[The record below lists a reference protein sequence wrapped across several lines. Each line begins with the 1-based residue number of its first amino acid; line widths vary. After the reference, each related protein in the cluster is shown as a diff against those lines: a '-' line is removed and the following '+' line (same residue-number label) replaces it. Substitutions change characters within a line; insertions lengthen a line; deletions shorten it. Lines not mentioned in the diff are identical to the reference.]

1 MVQRGGE
8 VVSYFPAVGDVLD
21 TASGTVVVDQDG
33 AYIAS
38 IPPWEDLR
46 ILRKGNIATIVF
58 TLKEDSHADH

>member
-1 MVQRGGE
+1 MIQRGGE

-21 TASGTVVVDQDG
+21 TANGTVVVDQDG
-33 AYIAS
+33 TYIATV
-38 IPPWEDLR
+38 PPWEDLR